1 VVIVGKDDA
10 GTPVAMAEDI
20 HRAMPGSR
28 LVVIPSAAHLS
39 NLEQPEAFNQALGEF
54 LDQVKG

>member
-1 VVIVGKDDA
+1 MGKDDA